1 MLYQNILETIGNT
14 PIVKINKIN
23 PNQKVNIYI
32 KLEGQNPGGSVK
44 DRIAISMIEDAEK
57 NGNLTK
63 DKIII
68 EPTSGNTGI
77 GLAMVAAF
85 KGYKIILVM
94 SEGMSEERRKILKA
108 LGAEFVLTDKTKGT
122 DGAIMKAHEMYE
134 ANLEKYWMPNQFSNP
149 ANPEAHYR
157 GTAAEILNDVPSI
170 THFVAGLGTSGTIM
184 GVSRK
189 LREAR
194 PGIKIIAVEPVLG
207 HKLQGLKNM
216 KEAIVPEIYDEKA
229 FDEKV
234 NVKDALAH
242 AQVRELA
249 KQEGIFLGMS
259 AGAALYVSLEL
270 AKNLETGNIVII
282 APDRGE
288 KYVSTALFD

>member
-14 PIVKINKIN
+14 PIVKINKLN
-23 PNQKVNIYI
+23 PNHKVNIYI

-44 DRIAISMIEDAEK
+44 DRIAIAMIEAAEK
-57 NGNLTK
+57 DGSLTK
-63 DKIII
+63 DKIIL

-77 GLAMVAAF
+77 GLAMVAAY
-85 KGYKIILVM
+85 KGYAVLLVM
-94 SEGMSEERRKILKA
+94 SEGMSAERRKILKA

-122 DGAIMKAHEMYE
+122 DGAIMKAHEMYD
-134 ANLEKYWMPNQFSNP
+134 ADPKKYWLPNQFSNP
-149 ANPEAHYR
+149 ANPEAHYKT
-157 GTAAEILNDVPSI
+157 TAVEILADVPDI

-184 GVSRK
+184 GVSRR

-194 PGIKIIAVEPVLG
+194 PGVKIIAVEPVLG

-216 KEAIVPEIYDEKA
+216 KEAIVPEIYNAQA

-234 NVKDALAH
+234 NVEDAIAH
-242 AQVRELA
+242 EQVRVLA
-249 KQEGIFLGMS
+249 KREGIFLGMS
-259 AGAALYVSLEL
+259 AGAALYASLEL
-270 AKNLETGNIVII
+270 AKKLESGNIVMI

-288 KYVSTALFD
+288 KYVSTVLFE

>member
-1 MLYQNILETIGNT
+1 MEYNNVLEMIGNT
-14 PIVKINKIN
+14 PIVKVNKIN
-23 PNQKVNIYI
+23 SNPKVNVYI
-32 KLEGQNPGGSVK
+32 KLEGQNPGGSIK
-44 DRIAISMIEDAEK
+44 DRIAISMIEAAERD
-57 NGNLTK
+57 GSLTK

-77 GLAMVAAF
+77 GLAMVAAY
-85 KGYKIILVM
+85 KGYSILLVM

-122 DGAIMKAHEMYE
+122 DGAIMKAHEMYDK
-134 ANLEKYWMPNQFSNP
+134 NPEKYWMPNQFANP
-149 ANPEAHYR
+149 ANPEIHYQT
-157 GTAAEILNDVPSI
+157 TAEEILKDVPDI
-170 THFVAGLGTSGTIM
+170 THFIAGLGTSGTIV
-184 GVSRK
+184 GVSRR

-216 KEAIVPEIYDEKA
+216 KEAIVPEIYDPRA
-229 FDEKV
+229 FDEKI
-234 NVKDALAH
+234 NVEDGEAH
-242 AQVRELA
+242 IKVRELA
-249 KQEGIFLGMS
+249 RQEGIFLGMS

-270 AKNLETGNIVII
+270 AKNMESGNIVMI

-288 KYVSTALFD
+288 KYVSTVLFD